1 MFILP
6 SLYLSNELLCS
17 VKLSPWSVPCLH
29 FNSGLWMEQ
38 NMFASI
44 SNGISTSPCNT
55 LYVISLSK
63 EFSHSVRQLLAFF
76 SSSQMDCMIPF
87 SVGKY
92 SRSSERRIG
101 SHWSSMS
108 ISVVVSQS
116 HSSACSADMMDS
128 ARSYLRQP
136 LFLRL
141 DPSLSLFQGFLSC
154 ILASVPHIINCYVFT
169 RPTSS
174 AFGRAIMYSW

>member
-1 MFILP
+1 MNASLTSVTSI
-6 SLYLSNELLCS
+6 LYLSWRLDSHILPIFTTPLQVASVCSFCLLCT
-17 VKLSPWSVPCLH
+17 
-29 FNSGLWMEQ
+29 
-38 NMFASI
+38 
-44 SNGISTSPCNT
+44 STSPCNT

-63 EFSHSVRQLLAFF
+63 EFSHSVRQLLSFF

-101 SHWSSMS
+101 SHGSSMS
-108 ISVVVSQS
+108 VSVVVSQS
-116 HSSACSADMMDS
+116 HSSARSADMMDS

-154 ILASVPHIINCYVFT
+154 ILASIPHIISCYVFT

-174 AFGRAIMYSW
+174 AFGRAIMYSC